1 MRKTTKNELLT
12 AKINKRGKPVYD
24 VKANKI
30 TQADYATLVKRAN
43 ERLRQLEKNNLTTD
57 SKAYVV
63 VKRYATSKPNGKG
76 AIYTTSAEKGKPVKI
91 RFKTKLSE
99 AATQAERT
107 YMINTVRNFLNAETS
122 TMKGVKKIQKKSYE
136 AFKKNMALINPELA
150 NISQK
155 QYTRFWRTYRENVA
169 QNDKDRYGY
178 NTIVNLLYNTRVMS
192 LNEEQIKKVITYMD
206 NSRTGDDN
214 FETIINNMPE
224 LRRSN

>member
-1 MRKTTKNELLT
+1 MRKTTKSKLLT
-12 AKINKRGKPVYD
+12 SKINKRGKPVYD

-30 TQADYATLVKRAN
+30 TQEDYATLVKRAN
-43 ERLRQLEKNNLTTD
+43 ERLRQLEKNNLTSD

-122 TMKGVKKIQKKSYE
+122 TMRGVKKIQKKSYE
-136 AFKKNMALINPELA
+136 AFKNNMALINPELA

-155 QYTRFWRTYRENVA
+155 QYTSFWRTYRENVA

-214 FETIINNMPE
+214 FEAIINNMPE